1 MAITLTLT
9 ASTPTPSEESLPVN
23 VALTATAVD
32 SDDSGASFSFSW
44 HIIDKPPTSSAS
56 LSDRRVQNP
65 NLNSVDIWGS
75 YRLFCIAQNTTS
87 GVTSEQDPLAATAD
101 SFINVEVL
109 SEARDLVK
117 PAKSQRNWHTRYWE
131 LVDVVEHL
139 DTDTAPEATFIKEGS
154 LEVATAQEIAQ
165 VAGPTDSSSG
175 SAFLAV
181 TTEQLEAVLRSN
193 DANGN
198 LGSGAANTLRDRVKS
213 TALEQINE
221 TSITQ
226 LADVDTATHAPVDD
240 DFLVWDSSHTDDQ
253 GGTGAFIPKSAS
265 ELSLGSGGSS
275 SVGDARDIQ
284 LTDGSG
290 AFVAANWQITTGD
303 DLIPVTDNS
312 FDLGTSTKRVRK
324 LYAYDG
330 KFYDDVQ
337 IDDDLQ
343 VSGNATVVG
352 DLIVQDFATVG
363 DNGSS
368 GTVLITAGSNG
379 GLVGNITNSADETII
394 KAETSGTEAK
404 LSLQNS
410 AASKVTLTTLQ
421 KQTTSHTIQLPSAS
435 GTTGDVMRVSA
446 HGTNETELEFAK
458 PIERVVYSTLLDR
471 DQDTEASF
479 SGSSMTYSP
488 DDQACIWWVQNNTGA
503 TLTWKA
509 ASVFVGAMKNVTLSL
524 SLVQC
529 TNTTQALA
537 NSWTQVGSAFTLTNS
552 SGSANTLGQA
562 HNAVYPSGIT
572 VPAAGYVG
580 ICLTD
585 IPSTSHQDNR
595 IAITFELTKDTTFE

>member
-9 ASTPTPSEESLPVN
+9 ASTPTPSEENLPVN
-23 VALTATAVD
+23 VALTASAVD

-44 HIIDKPPTSSAS
+44 HIIDKPPSSTAS

-65 NLNSVDIWGS
+65 NLNGVDIWGS

-139 DTDTAPEATFIKEGS
+139 DTNTTPEATFAAAGTSEI
-154 LEVATAQEIAQ
+154 ATAAEIAT
-165 VAGPTDSSSG
+165 VAGPNDSTSG

-181 TTEQLEAVLRSN
+181 TTEQLDHVLRN
-193 DANGN
+193 DSANGN
-198 LGSGAANTLRDRVKS
+198 LGSGVTNTLRNRVKS

-221 TSITQ
+221 SSITQ
-226 LADVDTATHAPVDD
+226 LADVDTATHAPVDN

-265 ELSLGSGGSS
+265 ELSLGGGGSS

-290 AFVAANWQITTGD
+290 AFVAANWQVSTDD